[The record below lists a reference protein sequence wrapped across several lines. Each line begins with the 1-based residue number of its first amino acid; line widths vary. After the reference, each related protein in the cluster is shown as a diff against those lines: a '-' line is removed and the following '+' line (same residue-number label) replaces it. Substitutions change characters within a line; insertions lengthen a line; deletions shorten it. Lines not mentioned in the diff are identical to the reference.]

1 MGIKAKAVE
10 LLIQYMYT
18 GCIDFSLGNIIDLIW
33 ASDLLQL
40 PEIKE
45 QGLDKLEEHIDFC
58 VSTKILENVTIF
70 NRNLIFSR
78 LTLIYAKLAQFSLGP
93 S

>member
-1 MGIKAKAVE
+1 MMILRGQCISNLIFFIGELGIKAKAVE

-58 VSTKILENVTIF
+58 VS
-70 NRNLIFSR
+70 
-78 LTLIYAKLAQFSLGP
+78 IY
-93 S
+93 

>member
-58 VSTKILENVTIF
+58 VSTKVFEIIT
-70 NRNLIFSR
+70 
-78 LTLIYAKLAQFSLGP
+78 
-93 S
+93 

>member
-1 MGIKAKAVE
+1 MPFLGELGIKAKAVE

-58 VSTKILENVTIF
+58 VSKVYYSTNFQAFHKIF
-70 NRNLIFSR
+70 YFSD
-78 LTLIYAKLAQFSLGP
+78 LH
-93 S
+93 